1 MTELSKNGLWYVPA
15 ATRGTPVQ
23 PALIHTFDRPPF
35 DIQETQRNVFYVD
48 TSSYLTTH
56 QSDLQRVDC
65 VTGGPACPLCRLRDD
80 GRWPHRAA
88 A

>member
-1 MTELSKNGLWYVPA
+1 MLVTELSKNGLWYVPA

-56 QSDLQRVDC
+56 QSDLQRVDLRHWRP
-65 VTGGPACPLCRLRDD
+65 GMPALSPT
-80 GRWPHRAA
+80 
-88 A
+88 